1 MVGCNSH
8 FSALVYLPG
17 SMQVWVVSFWG
28 HRQWSHHQWLSII
41 HVKHGTNH
49 FGWSEFVEVWSFAK
63 LKNEIFQN
71 THLEMV
77 PGSSTQHWQQC
88 WVFRQ
93 CFEAVAAGAVAESLF
108 VHSWEKSSAIPGWQG
123 RQYNHIEMSWN
134 PGSASSTVHV
144 ESLPFVM
151 TWSSQILIFI
161 VAFSYVCQSQRQ

>member
-8 FSALVYLPG
+8 FSTLVYLPG

-49 FGWSEFVEVWSFAK
+49 FGWREFVEAWSYAI

-123 RQYNHIEMSWN
+123 RQCGLVRCHETLVQLQALLTLNHSNLLWHD
-134 PGSASSTVHV
+134 PAK
-144 ESLPFVM
+144 F
-151 TWSSQILIFI
+151 
-161 VAFSYVCQSQRQ
+161 